1 MVVHNVP
8 AGLGT
13 YANWDERLDGLLA
26 WSVMSL
32 QAVKAVEIG
41 RGVVAAE
48 SFGSA
53 VHDAIHYA
61 AEDTGKPTRFTR
73 EQNNAGGI
81 EGGVSNGEDIVVR
94 GYLKPI
100 STLRRPLESVRFD
113 TREAT
118 SASYERSD
126 ICVVPAAGVAAE
138 AMVALTVAGLAQQKF
153 GGDSAARDEAKFRR
167 IHRTDTE
174 LLSRSN
180 DSEDC
185 EISRAGALSSP
196 ANRLREFDSELRKF
210 VADMF
215 ETMYASQGIGLAAQQ
230 VGVAKRIT
238 VIDLSQGKDPA
249 QKLVLI
255 NPEIIA
261 REGKQYE
268 EEGCL
273 SFPEIREKIQRA
285 AKVRIRAQDEHGKWF
300 EMDGEE
306 LLSRAFQHEI
316 DHLDGMLFIF
326 RMSGLKRDLNLRKI
340 RKMQREGTW

>member
-1 MVVHNVP
+1 MILKIVKFPEPV
-8 AGLGT
+8 
-13 YANWDERLDGLLA
+13 
-26 WSVMSL
+26 L
-32 QAVKAVEIG
+32 QQ
-41 RGVVAAE
+41 
-48 SFGSA
+48 
-53 VHDAIHYA
+53 
-61 AEDTGKPTRFTR
+61 P
-73 EQNNAGGI
+73 
-81 EGGVSNGEDIVVR
+81 GEPV
-94 GYLKPI
+94 
-100 STLRRPLESVRFD
+100 T
-113 TREAT
+113 
-118 SASYERSD
+118 
-126 ICVVPAAGVAAE
+126 
-138 AMVALTVAGLAQQKF
+138 
-153 GGDSAARDEAKFRR
+153 
-167 IHRTDTE
+167 
-174 LLSRSN
+174 
-180 DSEDC
+180 
-185 EISRAGALSSP
+185 
-196 ANRLREFDSELRKF
+196 EFDSELRKF

-238 VIDLSQGKDPA
+238 VIDLSSGKDPA
-249 QKLVLI
+249 QKLVII

-285 AKVRIRAQDEHGKWF
+285 AKVRIRAQDAHGKWF